1 MHPNEARSHIEEAH
15 RAYDELSSR
24 DRKEVASA
32 DLMQLIHPL
41 IHALDAV
48 EKRVTRLDGPMF
60 PRISERVNPIV
71 KRQGTRIR
79 GLLGRMWGAVSRRM
93 PHFRRDEPALAG
105 TTLQIGHDVTE
116 LREEVRSL
124 REAMEAMV
132 RKG

>member
-15 RAYDELSSR
+15 RAYDDLRSR
-24 DRKEVASA
+24 DPKEVASP
-32 DLMQLIHPL
+32 DLIELIHPL

-71 KRQGTRIR
+71 KRQGTHIW
-79 GLLGRMWGAVSRRM
+79 GVLGRVWGAISRRM

-124 REAMEAMV
+124 RQAMEAIV
-132 RKG
+132 QKG

>member
-1 MHPNEARSHIEEAH
+1 MDPNEARTYIEEAH
-15 RAYDELSSR
+15 RAYDDLRSH
-24 DRKEVASA
+24 DLKEVASP

-48 EKRVTRLDGPMF
+48 EKRVTPLDGPMF
-60 PRISERVNPIV
+60 PRISERVNPIA
-71 KRQGTRIR
+71 KRQGDRIR
-79 GLLGRMWGAVSRRM
+79 RVLGGVWGAVSRRM

-124 REAMEAMV
+124 RQAMEAMA

>member
-1 MHPNEARSHIEEAH
+1 MDPHEARTQIEEAH
-15 RAYDELSSR
+15 RTYDELRSR
-24 DRKEVASA
+24 DLKEIGIP
-32 DLMQLIHPL
+32 DLMQLIHSL

-79 GLLGRMWGAVSRRM
+79 GVLGQVWGAISRRM
-93 PHFRRDEPALAG
+93 PHFRREEPALAG

-124 REAMEAMV
+124 RQAMEAMA
-132 RKG
+132 RKA